1 MRMLAWLVI
10 GAGIGWLLGS
20 ESGGAS
26 RPALVMA
33 IAVGLVGA
41 ILGGLVAA
49 LLVEG
54 QLDLEWQPS
63 GAMGAALGALLL
75 LLWLRPFSQ

>member
-1 MRMLAWLVI
+1 MLAWLVI
-10 GAGIGWLLGS
+10 GAGIGWLVGS
-20 ESGGAS
+20 RSNGAS

-33 IAVGLVGA
+33 VAVGLVGA
-41 ILGGLVAA
+41 ILGGLAAA

-63 GAMGAALGALLL
+63 GAVGAALGAFLL
-75 LLWLRPFSQ
+75 LLWLRPFSR